1 MIYSVNG
8 ILALIEPYHVVVE
21 CGGIGYSVKTSMTT
35 IAKLPQIG
43 EKVRLFTYL
52 AVKEDAI
59 DLYGFFETAELK
71 TFKMMISISGVGPKA
86 AISILSN
93 LSTERFALC
102 VASGDAK
109 SLREMCI
116 RDRMMAAPNEVED
129 AICRLAQMAR
139 AAGMHLII
147 ATQRPSVDVV
157 TGLIKANVPSRIAF
171 AVSSQVDSRTIL
183 DSGGAE
189 KLLGRG
195 DMLFAPVGMPKPVRV
210 QGCYVSD
217 KEVEQVVA
225 FVKNKETA
233 EYDDQIIEEIEKQA
247 VAEKKQGSGDNGG
260 GFDDSDSLLSD
271 AIQCVVEAGQASTS
285 FIQRKLRVGYARA
298 ARLVDEMEEKGIV
311 GPPDGSKPRQVLITR
326 QQWIEMRMNEDD
338 NEVFHE

>member
-71 TFKMMISISGVGPKA
+71 TLKMMISISCVGPKS

-109 SLREMCI
+109 SLRAPGVGPKTAERI
-116 RDRMMAAPNEVED
+116 VLELKDKVSKEQIAGGISASDVPAAVVGDKSGNAAEAISALEVLGYTRGE
-129 AICRLAQMAR
+129 
-139 AAGMHLII
+139 AAG
-147 ATQRPSVDVV
+147 AV
-157 TGLIKANVPSRIAF
+157 TK
-171 AVSSQVDSRTIL
+171 L
-183 DSGGAE
+183 DAS
-189 KLLGRG
+189 
-195 DMLFAPVGMPKPVRV
+195 MPV
-210 QGCYVSD
+210 
-217 KEVEQVVA
+217 
-225 FVKNKETA
+225 
-233 EYDDQIIEEIEKQA
+233 EEMI
-247 VAEKKQGSGDNGG
+247 
-260 GFDDSDSLLSD
+260 
-271 AIQCVVEAGQASTS
+271 
-285 FIQRKLRVGYARA
+285 
-298 ARLVDEMEEKGIV
+298 
-311 GPPDGSKPRQVLITR
+311 
-326 QQWIEMRMNEDD
+326 
-338 NEVFHE
+338 

>member
-109 SLREMCI
+109 SLRAPGVGPKTAERI
-116 RDRMMAAPNEVED
+116 VLELKDKVSKEQIAGVSASDVPAAV
-129 AICRLAQMAR
+129 
-139 AAGMHLII
+139 
-147 ATQRPSVDVV
+147 
-157 TGLIKANVPSRIAF
+157 
-171 AVSSQVDSRTIL
+171 
-183 DSGGAE
+183 
-189 KLLGRG
+189 
-195 DMLFAPVGMPKPVRV
+195 
-210 QGCYVSD
+210 VSD
-217 KEVEQVVA
+217 KSGNAAEAISALEVLGYTRGEAAGAVTKLDASMPV
-225 FVKNKETA
+225 
-233 EYDDQIIEEIEKQA
+233 EEMIKSA
-247 VAEKKQGSGDNGG
+247 LKT
-260 GFDDSDSLLSD
+260 L
-271 AIQCVVEAGQASTS
+271 AG
-285 FIQRKLRVGYARA
+285 KV
-298 ARLVDEMEEKGIV
+298 
-311 GPPDGSKPRQVLITR
+311 
-326 QQWIEMRMNEDD
+326 
-338 NEVFHE
+338 